1 MIAPEGRV
9 VWLGTAF
16 FQGPPDFFKSSGVS
30 HFEFPLLAGGDI
42 GGRGKRQALI
52 FCNALNFEV
61 S

>member
-1 MIAPEGRV
+1 MIAPDPGGLVRDG
-9 VWLGTAF
+9 LLP
-16 FQGPPDFFKSSGVS
+16 GPHRTFFKNSGVS

-42 GGRGKRQALI
+42 GGRGKCQALI